1 MFLMYDSWIRLA
13 MSGALWEFGRDKIIG
28 VLFYVHVRRTVLNIH
43 TTIEY
48 IKDYDNMTGRTYNT
62 NAMCCK

>member
-1 MFLMYDSWIRLA
+1 MGV
-13 MSGALWEFGRDKIIG
+13 SGALWEFGRDKVCG